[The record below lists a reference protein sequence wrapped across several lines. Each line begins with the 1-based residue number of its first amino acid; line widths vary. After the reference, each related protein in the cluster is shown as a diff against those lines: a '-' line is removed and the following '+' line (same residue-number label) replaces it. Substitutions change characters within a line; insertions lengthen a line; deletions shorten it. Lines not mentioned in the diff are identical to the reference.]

1 MEPCPENLQLM
12 ELCHWAGKI
21 QISWCRET
29 DADSWSDEILPLRW
43 KNPNFLM
50 ERDRPTDFTTDDIY
64 FYKMMVNIK
73 QQPTLSNVQNLI
85 EIIILV

>member
-1 MEPCPENLQLM
+1 M

-29 DADSWSDEILPLRW
+29 DADYWSDEILPLRW

-50 ERDRPTDFTTDDIY
+50 GRDRPTD
-64 FYKMMVNIK
+64 
-73 QQPTLSNVQNLI
+73 
-85 EIIILV
+85 